1 VFDNAPIKSSLQVV
15 FRATHW
21 LHFWAQLQL
30 RHDDQ
35 ELIIKACR
43 RLEELVMKIFRHHG
57 WGYAFR
63 LSLILSHRTMFCFS
77 LSFQIVLFLSE
88 SAIIRL

>member
-21 LHFWAQLQL
+21 LRFWAQLQL
-30 RHDDQ
+30 RQDDQ

-43 RLEELVMKIFRHHG
+43 RLEELVMQIFRHHG
-57 WGYAFR
+57 WGSAFR
-63 LSLILSHRTMFCFS
+63 LYL
-77 LSFQIVLFLSE
+77 
-88 SAIIRL
+88 